1 MMALNLALIEMKMA
15 SNTVSEQI
23 QKLLGIIESNP
34 EATQAPYAAELG
46 ISKRTISRMLAS
58 LQEQGVLE
66 QKGTKRKATSQKSI
80 FKKRGNMIL
89 YKHDK

>member
-1 MMALNLALIEMKMA
+1 MMALNLALIEMEMA

-34 EATQAPYAAELG
+34 EATQAQYAAELE

-66 QKGTKRKATSQKSI
+66 QKGTKQKATSRKSI
-80 FKKRGNMIL
+80 FKKEEI
-89 YKHDK
+89 